1 MNTFCHTSP
10 PQLRK
15 RRNNTP
21 QKHRVHE
28 NTILGL
34 HTPTLLNQ
42 QLLKDAN
49 RVPSAVVLDATGNDG
64 GPGDHASVGNFVE
77 QCVLEIKKIIDTIAE
92 EGVCDL
98 TQRNQPRTRFC
109 RRQNSLINL
118 VHKLLEQLSHDI
130 MVPFGKATFFPGRL
144 IHTNEFLVLLGEG
157 YYAERTSKQT
167 VEILQRRGKSLDS
180 RVDSLEANI
189 KDPEA
194 EASFLNATASFL
206 VARFFW
212 EKGLPSGENTEKILR
227 NLLAKEKVDN
237 EVEFK
242 ELATM
247 TEGYTGSDL
256 KNLCTNATYRPV
268 RELIHQERLKS
279 L

>member
-1 MNTFCHTSP
+1 
-10 PQLRK
+10 
-15 RRNNTP
+15 
-21 QKHRVHE
+21 
-28 NTILGL
+28 
-34 HTPTLLNQ
+34 
-42 QLLKDAN
+42 
-49 RVPSAVVLDATGNDG
+49 
-64 GPGDHASVGNFVE
+64 
-77 QCVLEIKKIIDTIAE
+77 
-92 EGVCDL
+92 
-98 TQRNQPRTRFC
+98 
-109 RRQNSLINL
+109 
-118 VHKLLEQLSHDI
+118 

-206 VARFFW
+206 VARIMV
-212 EKGLPSGENTEKILR
+212 GLPSGENTEKILR
-227 NLLAKEKVDN
+227 NLLAKEKVVN

-279 L
+279 LIT